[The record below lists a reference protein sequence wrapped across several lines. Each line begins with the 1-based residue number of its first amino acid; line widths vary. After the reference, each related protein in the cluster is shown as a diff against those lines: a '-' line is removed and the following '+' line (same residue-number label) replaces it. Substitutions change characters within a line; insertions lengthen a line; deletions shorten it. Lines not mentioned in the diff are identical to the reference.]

1 MTNSEE
7 SCHQIQGIFEKIR
20 HRRYPRVWLPPLSQ
34 REGFISL
41 KTCWSTN
48 TLKCNTVSG
57 NMKGGPKRRSSKD
70 STLMS
75 KEQVFEG
82 QEWLAHKA
90 KAWKQCGCRQY
101 NVGKC
106 HEVTKWTTVITFGLF
121 NQKQHKQRLCKCNHS
136 QWRLQIWRNVYR
148 DMYVHSKSNTF
159 CKRVENKQ
167 KNSWR
172 NYMCLGVGWS
182 SDFHCL
188 GRRPVLCP
196 PVFREHLLN
205 VYRVQITLQGAAVD
219 PKMNEVSVL
228 LLQMLYST

>member
-20 HRRYPRVWLPPLSQ
+20 HRRYPRVWLPPLSR

-106 HEVTKWTTVITFGLF
+106 HQVTKWTTVITFGLF

-205 VYRVQITLQGAAVD
+205 VYHVQITLQGAAVD